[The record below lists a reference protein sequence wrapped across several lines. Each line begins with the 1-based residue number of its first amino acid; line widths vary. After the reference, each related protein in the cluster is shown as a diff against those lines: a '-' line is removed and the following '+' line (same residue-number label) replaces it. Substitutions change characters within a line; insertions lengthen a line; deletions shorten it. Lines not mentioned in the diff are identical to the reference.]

1 MPYIHSKGSPS
12 SPTWILVDRPLADD
26 STRGYLYSA
35 PLGHTFDKMMIAAG
49 FENYYVTCFRPDT
62 EHSDSWRNV
71 IGELNQ
77 YRPPIIIP
85 LGAIGQKITSA
96 LSQSRRGKTYNEEKD
111 SNINKYSGSLLTS
124 DMGLDYPHYV
134 IPTIEPLDV
143 VRQWKLRDI
152 IINCDL
158 GKAKLELDYW
168 KTHAFTLQ
176 PLPER
181 THKIDFS
188 CFDELLA
195 DIDEMLG
202 CPLVSNDIETIY
214 PKAPTKTQPS
224 QFYKILPGYPI
235 CTSFASS
242 STFGISFDFFRE
254 SVTET
259 RELWKHVAKLI
270 WEVPSLGQNF
280 FNFDALFY
288 RSLGMR
294 VPLDKCQDTLI
305 RHHVLWP
312 EFKHTLQFQTRQYT
326 REPYYKD
333 EGHGWNIKDMKK
345 LKIYNCKDTMV
356 TFEIYDEQEKE
367 FEERPWLK

>member
-1 MPYIHSKGSPS
+1 VYIHSKGNPS
-12 SPTWILVDRPLADD
+12 SPVWVLVDKPLSDD

-35 PLGHTFDKMMIAAG
+35 PLGHTFDKMIQAAEIG
-49 FENYYVTCFRPDT
+49 DYYVTCFRPDT
-62 EHSDSWRNV
+62 EHLDSYRNI
-71 IGELNQ
+71 IGELEQ
-77 YRPPIIIP
+77 YRPPVIIP
-85 LGAIGQKITSA
+85 LGAVGQKLFRA
-96 LSQSRRGKTYNEEKD
+96 LIKQRRNKNYNEDQD
-111 SNINKYSGSLLTS
+111 SELSKYCGSLLTS
-124 DMGLDYPHYV
+124 DMGLTYPHYI
-134 IPTIEPLDV
+134 IPTVEPIDV
-143 VRQWKLRDI
+143 ARQWKIRDI

-168 KTHAFTLQ
+168 KTNGTIQ
-176 PLPER
+176 PLPAR
-181 THKIDFS
+181 THKIEFE
-188 CFDELLA
+188 CFDELLH
-195 DIDEMLG
+195 DIDGMLG
-202 CPLVSNDIETIY
+202 CGLISNDIETIY

-242 STFGISFDFFRE
+242 STFSISFDFFRE

-305 RHHVLWP
+305 DHHVLWP
-312 EFKHTLQFQTRQYT
+312 EFKHSLQFQTRQYT

-333 EGHGWNIKDMKK
+333 EGHGWSGKNMKQ

-356 TFEIYDEQEKE
+356 TYEIHERHLEE

>member
-12 SPTWILVDRPLADD
+12 SNTWVLVDRPLADD
-26 STRGYLYSA
+26 SARGYLYSA
-35 PLGHTFDKMMIAAG
+35 PLGHTFDRMMVEAG
-49 FENYYVTCFRPDT
+49 FEDYYVTCFRPDT
-62 EHSDSWRNV
+62 DHIDSWRNV
-71 IGELNQ
+71 VGELNQ

-85 LGAIGQKITSA
+85 LGAVGAKLVTA
-96 LSQSRRGKTYNEEKD
+96 LSPKRRKKNFNEEKD
-111 SNINKYSGSLLTS
+111 SDLSKYCGSLLSS
-124 DMGLDYPHYV
+124 DMGLSYDHYV
-134 IPTIEPLDV
+134 IPTYEPIDI
-143 VRQWKLRDI
+143 VRQWKIRDI
-152 IINCDL
+152 VINCDL

-168 KTHAFTLQ
+168 KKHASIQ

-188 CFDELLA
+188 CLDELLA
-195 DIDEMLG
+195 DIDGMLDCG
-202 CPLVSNDIETIY
+202 LVANDIETIY

-224 QFYKILPGYPI
+224 QFYRILPGYPI
-235 CTSFASS
+235 TASFAPNSK
-242 STFGISFDFFRE
+242 FAISFDFFRE
-254 SVTET
+254 SLSET
-259 RELWKHVAKLI
+259 RELWKHIARLV

-294 VPLDKCQDTLI
+294 IQLDKCKDTLI

-312 EFKHTLQFQTRQYT
+312 EFKHSLQFQTRQYT

-333 EGHGWNIKDMKK
+333 EGHGWNIKNMKQ

-356 TFEIYDEQEKE
+356 TYEIYEEQEKE